1 MTYLISYTVFLVPY
15 ALQIANSHLD
25 LKKPRRHSEVWCLL
39 ADFPYRPQDNR
50 STRQGIHVSRALST
64 SSPPPHERTHFP
76 TTPLNSPHHRS
87 PPLRSPPPT
96 PPTKIKLK
104 VTVLWPHGRAKA
116 PDSAL
121 NPSLNFKLNVS
132 WFPPV
137 LIPYGIAFVGIIYS
151 VWHSFCCV

>member
-76 TTPLNSPHHRS
+76 TTPLN
-87 PPLRSPPPT
+87 T
-96 PPTKIKLK
+96 PQKKIKLK

-151 VWHSFCCV
+151 VWHNFCCV